1 MATVYLA
8 EDRKHHRLVAIKVLK
23 PELAGA
29 LGPERFLREIEI
41 AARLNHPHILALI
54 DSGESDG
61 FLYYV
66 MPYVEGESLREHL
79 EREGQLPLEEALRI
93 AREVASALS
102 HAHSHDVVHRDIKPE
117 NILISGGEA
126 VVADFGIGRAITA
139 AARDKLT
146 GTGIAIGTPG
156 YMSPEQA
163 TGGARLDGRSDIYSL
178 ACVLYEMLAGDP
190 PFVASSAHAIAA
202 RQSMDPVPRLRTVRE
217 TVPAAVEQVIGQALA
232 KVAAD
237 RFATAAAFAEA
248 LQAAVTTAASAAAQ
262 RAPARRVVAV
272 VAVVVALVGGF
283 GVWRWRH
290 GRPATAD
297 GVRLAVLPFENLGD
311 SARGY
316 FADGMT
322 DEVRGKLAS
331 LAGLQVIAST
341 SSNQYRHTTKHP
353 EEIGRELGVRYLLL
367 GRVRWTQSARGVSR
381 VRVDPELM
389 QVADVAAPTTRW
401 EQSFDA
407 PLTDVF
413 EMQTNIAGKVAH
425 ELQLTLTPAAQQALA
440 RRPTASLAAYD
451 AFLKGEA
458 ASQGSNVIALPS
470 LRQAIGYYEQAVTLD
485 SAFALAWAR
494 LGQSRAFAYEGWGN
508 LPADA
513 RAARVAAERAQALAP
528 GSPDVQLTLGIYQV
542 EVRKDF
548 LRALE
553 AYRVGLERAPAN
565 ADLLSSAA
573 VAEVGLGR
581 FDAALAHLDQAL
593 NFDPRSVH
601 GMRVRA
607 NTRLM
612 LRRWGEARADADR
625 ALALAPG
632 NIYLA
637 QMKVMTFLGEGD
649 LAGARGVLRA
659 LPKDTDP
666 TAVAVFMALDGDL
679 YWVLDDAQQRLLLS
693 LSPAPFGDDR
703 SAWGSVLAQVYA
715 LRGDQTRARTY
726 ADSARIAIEARL
738 RAAPSDAGQHVMLGL
753 ALALMGR
760 RPDAIREAEHG
771 VALLP
776 VGKDAYVW
784 PYLHHQLARIY
795 VLAGEPEKAV
805 DQLERLLNNPY
816 YLSPGW
822 LRIDPNFALL
832 RGNPRFERLVAG
844 H

>member
-1 MATVYLA
+1 V
-8 EDRKHHRLVAIKVLK
+8 
-23 PELAGA
+23 
-29 LGPERFLREIEI
+29 
-41 AARLNHPHILALI
+41 
-54 DSGESDG
+54 
-61 FLYYV
+61 
-66 MPYVEGESLREHL
+66 
-79 EREGQLPLEEALRI
+79 
-93 AREVASALS
+93 
-102 HAHSHDVVHRDIKPE
+102 
-117 NILISGGEA
+117 
-126 VVADFGIGRAITA
+126 
-139 AARDKLT
+139 
-146 GTGIAIGTPG
+146 
-156 YMSPEQA
+156 
-163 TGGARLDGRSDIYSL
+163 
-178 ACVLYEMLAGDP
+178 
-190 PFVASSAHAIAA
+190 
-202 RQSMDPVPRLRTVRE
+202 
-217 TVPAAVEQVIGQALA
+217 
-232 KVAAD
+232 
-237 RFATAAAFAEA
+237 
-248 LQAAVTTAASAAAQ
+248 
-262 RAPARRVVAV
+262 
-272 VAVVVALVGGF
+272 
-283 GVWRWRH
+283 
-290 GRPATAD
+290 
-297 GVRLAVLPFENLGD
+297 
-311 SARGY
+311 
-316 FADGMT
+316 
-322 DEVRGKLAS
+322 
-331 LAGLQVIAST
+331 
-341 SSNQYRHTTKHP
+341 
-353 EEIGRELGVRYLLL
+353 
-367 GRVRWTQSARGVSR
+367 
-381 VRVDPELM
+381 
-389 QVADVAAPTTRW
+389 
-401 EQSFDA
+401 
-407 PLTDVF
+407 
-413 EMQTNIAGKVAH
+413 
-425 ELQLTLTPAAQQALA
+425 
-440 RRPTASLAAYD
+440 
-451 AFLKGEA
+451 
-458 ASQGSNVIALPS
+458 
-470 LRQAIGYYEQAVTLD
+470 
-485 SAFALAWAR
+485 
-494 LGQSRAFAYEGWGN
+494 
-508 LPADA
+508 
-513 RAARVAAERAQALAP
+513 ERAQALAP
-528 GSPDVQLTLGIYQV
+528 GSPDVQLALGIYQV
-542 EVRKDF
+542 EVPNDF
-548 LRALE
+548 LSALE

-573 VAEVGLGR
+573 LAEVGLGR

-593 NFDPRSVH
+593 NVDPRSVH

-607 NTRLM
+607 DTRLM

-632 NIYLA
+632 NIALA
-637 QMKVMTFLGEGD
+637 WMKVMTFLGEGD

>member
-1 MATVYLA
+1 
-8 EDRKHHRLVAIKVLK
+8 
-23 PELAGA
+23 
-29 LGPERFLREIEI
+29 
-41 AARLNHPHILALI
+41 
-54 DSGESDG
+54 
-61 FLYYV
+61 
-66 MPYVEGESLREHL
+66 
-79 EREGQLPLEEALRI
+79 
-93 AREVASALS
+93 
-102 HAHSHDVVHRDIKPE
+102 
-117 NILISGGEA
+117 
-126 VVADFGIGRAITA
+126 
-139 AARDKLT
+139 
-146 GTGIAIGTPG
+146 
-156 YMSPEQA
+156 
-163 TGGARLDGRSDIYSL
+163 
-178 ACVLYEMLAGDP
+178 MLAGDP
-190 PFVASSAHAIAA
+190 PYVASSAQAVAA
-202 RQSMDPVPRLRTVRE
+202 RPSMDPVPRLRTVRE
-217 TVPAAVEQVIGQALA
+217 KVPAAVEQVIGQALA
-232 KVAAD
+232 KVPAD

-248 LQAAVTTAASAAAQ
+248 LQAAMTTAASQAAAH
-262 RAPARRVVAV
+262 RPPARRVVAV
-272 VAVVVALVGGF
+272 VAVVVALVGAF

-290 GRPATAD
+290 GRPATA
-297 GVRLAVLPFENLGD
+297 GAVRLAVLP
-311 SARGY
+311 
-316 FADGMT
+316 
-322 DEVRGKLAS
+322 
-331 LAGLQVIAST
+331 
-341 SSNQYRHTTKHP
+341 
-353 EEIGRELGVRYLLL
+353 
-367 GRVRWTQSARGVSR
+367 
-381 VRVDPELM
+381 
-389 QVADVAAPTTRW
+389 
-401 EQSFDA
+401 
-407 PLTDVF
+407 F

-440 RRPTASLAAYD
+440 QRPTASLAAYD

-508 LPADA
+508 LPTDA

-542 EVRKDF
+542 EVRNDF

-637 QMKVMTFLGEGD
+637 QMKVMTFVGEGD

-679 YWVLDDAQQRLLLS
+679 YWVLDDAQQRLVLS

-715 LRGDQTRARTY
+715 LRGDQSRARTY

-738 RAAPSDAGQHVMLGL
+738 RAASLTAPSNAGRHVSLGL

-776 VGKDAYVW
+776 VGKDDYVW

-795 VLAGEPEKAV
+795 VLAGEPEKAL
-805 DQLERLLNNPY
+805 DELERLLKIPY

-822 LRIDPNFALL
+822 LRIDPNFAPL
-832 RGNPRFERLVAG
+832 RGNPRFDRLVAG

>member
-703 SAWGSVLAQVYA
+703 SAWGSVFAQVYA

>member
-573 VAEVGLGR
+573 VAEVGLGS

-703 SAWGSVLAQVYA
+703 SAWGSVFAQVYA